1 MSSVI
6 RGAPVSASRGVTR
19 RGLDAHPRR
28 NMLVLALLGFAP
40 AMARPLSSDTGMS
53 DTELLL
59 HNFLFYSTANEP
71 NASVWPAIWQLNGLQ
86 DPLQTG
92 QTALR
97 YSLDR
102 KSVV

>member
-1 MSSVI
+1 
-6 RGAPVSASRGVTR
+6 
-19 RGLDAHPRR
+19 
-28 NMLVLALLGFAP
+28 MLVLALLGFAP

-97 YSLDR
+97 YSLAYVGYAAAALAAAR
-102 KSVV
+102 TPAYLLPGSYF